1 MSSLQRRLRHRFS
14 SSELLLTALTHR
26 SYANERDIPNN
37 ERLEFL
43 GDSVLQLVVT
53 RHLFREYPHLR
64 EGQMTRVRA
73 AVVRKEAL
81 ALVAEALE
89 LGDALRL
96 GKGEIQSGGRGKES
110 ILADAMEAVIGAV
123 YQDGGWKPAEQLVMA
138 HWREMMAL
146 KAALPDARDA
156 KTQLQEL
163 LAAEGKTPEYRRKE
177 EGPGHARRFW
187 VEVWVEGKRCGV
199 GKGSAR
205 RLAEQQA
212 AEQAVEA
219 LYSDAALAHPQ
230 LTPSVSEPPAADAT
244 RGTSP
249 WWGRRRGKSR
259 RKS

>member
-1 MSSLQRRLRHRFS
+1 MSNLQRRLGHRFS

-53 RHLFREYPHLR
+53 RHLFKQYPHLR

-73 AVVRKEAL
+73 AVVRKESL
-81 ALVAEALE
+81 ALVAEELE
-89 LGDALRL
+89 LGEALRL
-96 GKGEIQSGGRGKES
+96 GKGETQSGGRGKES

-123 YQDGGWKPAEQLVMA
+123 YQDGGWKAAEQLVMA
-138 HWREMMAL
+138 HWREMIAL
-146 KAALPDARDA
+146 KAAAPDARDA

-187 VEVWVEGKRCGV
+187 VEVWVEGKRCGI

-212 AEQAVEA
+212 AKQAMEA
-219 LYSDAALAHPQ
+219 LYSDMALPHLQ
-230 LTPSVSEPPAADAT
+230 VTPPVSEPPAADTT

-249 WWGRRRGKSR
+249 WWHRRKSR

>member
-1 MSSLQRRLRHRFS
+1 MSDLQRRLGHRFS

-53 RHLFREYPHLR
+53 RHLFSQYPYLR

-73 AVVRKEAL
+73 AVVRKESL
-81 ALVAEALE
+81 AQVAEALE

-96 GKGEIQSGGRGKES
+96 GKGEIQSGGRGRES

-123 YQDGGWKPAEQLVMA
+123 YQDGGWKPAERLVMA
-138 HWREMMAL
+138 HWRETIAL
-146 KAALPDARDA
+146 KAAAPDARDA
-156 KTQLQEL
+156 KTLLQEL
-163 LAAEGKTPEYRRKE
+163 LAAEGKTPEYRRNE

-187 VEVWVEGKRCGV
+187 VEVWVEGKRCGI
-199 GKGSAR
+199 GEGSAR

-212 AEQAVEA
+212 AKQAVEA
-219 LYSDAALAHPQ
+219 LYSDTALAHPQ
-230 LTPSVSEPPAADAT
+230 LTPSVSEAPAAEAT
-244 RGTSP
+244 RGPSP
-249 WWGRRRGKSR
+249 WWRRGKSR